1 MHHTLRKATS
11 TEIPRI
17 WEILQQAIFRR
28 KQDGSDQWQNGY
40 PNPDVVQSDIDTGV
54 GYVFTD
60 DDAVIG
66 YAAVL
71 ISDEPAYEAI
81 EGKWLT
87 DGDFLVVHRVAIA
100 DEYLGKGLSA
110 VIFELIEKMALAQ
123 NIHSVKVDTNF
134 DNIAMLKIL
143 ERLGYTYCGQVYFNG
158 SARRAFEKVLG

>member
-28 KQDGSDQWQNGY
+28 RQDGSDQWQNGY
-40 PNPDVVQSDIDTGV
+40 PNPDVVQSDIDKGV
-54 GYVFTD
+54 GYVFTND
-60 DDAVIG
+60 DIVIG

-100 DEYLGKGLSA
+100 DEYLGMGLSA

-158 SARRAFEKVLG
+158 SARMAFEKVLG

>member
-1 MHHTLRKATS
+1 MHYTLTKATS

-28 KQDGSDQWQNGY
+28 RQDGSDQWQNGY
-40 PNPDVVQSDIDTGV
+40 PNPDVVQSDIDKGV
-54 GYVFTD
+54 GYVFTND
-60 DDAVIG
+60 DIVIG

-100 DEYLGKGLSA
+100 DEYLGMGLSA